1 VSFDIVLQDIRLN
14 TFTDSSSIMS
24 HLTTMIL
31 PLDFEA
37 TSLSSAESEG
47 FRVVAKI
54 VPEGSWAACSSA
66 HLPWV
71 FSTTDNLVDKSETD
85 TTVSGDDKSVGHFQ

>member
-1 VSFDIVLQDIRLN
+1 
-14 TFTDSSSIMS
+14 
-24 HLTTMIL
+24 MIL

-54 VPEGSWAACSSA
+54 VPEGSWAACASA

-71 FSTTDNLVDKSETD
+71 FKYETTDNLVHKSEAD
-85 TTVSGDDKSVGHFQ
+85 TTVSGDDKSVSHFCDISWSERWSGWNRVI

>member
-1 VSFDIVLQDIRLN
+1 
-14 TFTDSSSIMS
+14 M
-24 HLTTMIL
+24 TMIL

-54 VPEGSWAACSSA
+54 VPEGSWAACTSA
-66 HLPWV
+66 HP
-71 FSTTDNLVDKSETD
+71 SRQEGEITDNLVHKSETD
-85 TTVSGDDKSVGHFQ
+85 TTVSCDDKSVGHIADIRLG